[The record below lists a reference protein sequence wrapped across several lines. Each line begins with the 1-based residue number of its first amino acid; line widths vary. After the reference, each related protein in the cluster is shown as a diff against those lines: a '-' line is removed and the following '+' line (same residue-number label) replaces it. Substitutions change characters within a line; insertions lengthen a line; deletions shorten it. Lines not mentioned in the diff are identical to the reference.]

1 MCLQQN
7 PNVLAKEFF
16 LNQDFL
22 AGRVTGLLCLLAT
35 FGFGFLFSTVE
46 LRKSAGCLL

>member
-7 PNVLAKEFF
+7 PNFLAKEFF

-22 AGRVTGLLCLLAT
+22 VRRVTGLLYLLAS
-35 FGFGFLFSTVE
+35 FGFGFLFSAVE